1 MLNLTTFEIALL
13 VIGAVLVAVL
23 AAILWWRLAGERV
36 KAIWRGWLALPLL
49 WKIVLPMVFGAFV
62 LHGSVKRGDN
72 VANVVS
78 VANPNFQLSTGNIGI
93 DNWQHSHNGNIQQEN
108 STLQL
113 QLTTTTTLTNTDFER
128 GFVLTRIGTN
138 EVFDFSAPSNAV
150 VCADWL
156 QFGATEDWVYV
167 GERGNAALG
176 EWNVRVH
183 SDGWLAALQ
192 PTSTVFVAKEY
203 YPFKTTLGIAP
214 EVNWERIVFSRVE
227 RVDRVEVGECGSER
241 VMECGSAGEDSY
253 AHSPFPIPRSLFW
266 HCLTPSNTLQLTW
279 QNALY
284 NRLIETPISF
294 QVEYFPNGDF
304 VYRYDLASVK
314 AKLASAEY
322 SENWTSNIFI
332 GAKSQNTSASLLL
345 CDSPLLGHPHSGL
358 ASLGGYALKNATL
371 TSLAFHRLES
381 DDSPGSDRD
390 NDGISIEDEL
400 FVYRTDP
407 YNADSDYDGLSDYDE
422 IFVHA
427 SNPNNPNSI
436 SPIYP
441 DGFALA
447 LGDRDPFSFPTGST
461 NTVYE
466 HIFYTGKANA
476 SFSYPESTT
485 ETAVLKVTVSGTGS
499 GRLIVGDKVVPLL
512 GSSTGL
518 TRLARSGNGIAN
530 TLFLSIEKG
539 VKKTIWFSKPEGL
552 DVAIDSDDF
561 LIGELP
567 AIYKPRG
574 WIAFPH
580 TQALIP
586 CIHDFKAK
594 EKTLSLV
601 HGEEFSGMTA
611 MWASSASDVA
621 ITNYPP
627 YSAEVYANFKKNEI
641 REISYTV
648 SHPKQL
654 NFTTACFVQELR
666 FCPQFSETDELNE
679 SGSSADT
686 EDDYWEEADESLPTI
701 SGDSEDMAAFT
712 NIVQSL
718 ISLMDVLYLY
728 RDNVRTIPLE
738 VPEGEPRRCC
748 PCPEHWKSNY
758 VAQVSYTDKVAVSN
772 TDGSEFKIS
781 YEPCSVVV
789 SGVSSSKNFKDATV
803 NFITNGVSYKRI
815 DYTVLGVKITRG
827 EYRTPIERYNTL
839 SPALGFPV
847 EVCNSPYD
855 SASLVLKT
863 DVLPTN
869 GYVKVSLECDS
880 GDFQI
885 WAPGWYDDEFYWHD
899 YEKLLDSKGK
909 TSAYFSMKKWRSLL
923 KRYRESDKL
932 EIRVV
937 SATAGS
943 CKLKLEYIASNG
955 TNYVYDIDEQKI
967 TSVNPLLLAD
977 YNRDGAIGINDV
989 QAWLEGRRF
998 RYWVNECRVVGS
1010 VWEEPSLFENIIYGI
1025 VGDDNWRNSHVDGAY
1040 DLINLFPVAVDFGP
1054 FLRSWGNDVSFV
1066 ITSESGEDAFNYTLA
1081 NICHHNAGSIRRMP
1095 TVDFYGN
1102 VLTNAPLY
1110 ELGRDGIVFSKT
1122 RALSFSDA
1130 SCLLIA
1136 EAKKSRDGG
1145 LRMSVRVNGEE
1156 LYSSRLSIQTSS
1168 VDDMFRFVSIRGAY
1182 ENPIEVFSLPPIP
1195 PNNPDGELPLK
1206 DVFFVHGFN
1215 VNEDAA
1221 KDWNRE
1227 MFKRFWVSGMNARYW
1242 GVTWS
1247 GDYHVVFESFNG
1259 LHYHRDV
1266 RQALMSAPT
1275 LRNLVNQH
1283 GHDAVVIGHSLGNM
1297 VVSEALLK
1305 GAKAKTYIMLDAA
1318 VASEAYR
1325 PQLQGENIEL
1335 LDKYVPSDWDG
1346 YHSRTWAAN
1355 WYTWFTNNSSDVR
1368 GELGW
1373 AGHFAPL
1380 LENPNLEV
1388 YNFYSSG
1395 DEVFAEASQVPGL
1408 VTGMF
1413 HWPTFS
1419 LSWPFVDIDF
1429 TPDAFPWQK
1438 QEVFKGINVAGS
1450 LSAGWGFYC
1459 WTTNINNEAIKVRY
1473 SAAEA
1478 NALVANGSIV
1488 TNAVFDRGVSAMF
1501 KPDISDFEKADIL
1514 AYHIP
1519 AVSSPAGKVAV
1530 WGGDNS
1536 VDMNISCKVNE
1547 WGREGVQV
1555 EKEGQRVTE
1564 YSWLH
1569 SDIKNMAYYYVY
1581 PAFTNIIEKG
1591 VMR

>member
-1 MLNLTTFEIALL
+1 MD
-13 VIGAVLVAVL
+13 VL
-23 AAILWWRLAGERV
+23 AFKEAFDAFLLKGCLFALAGLSVVFFMLTCGFRKEIEDFIKKTGPFFV
-36 KAIWRGWLALPLL
+36 VFFFTWAAWAFISSFPTQEEKEEILKAEKEQEEINKAW
-49 WKIVLPMVFGAFV
+49 GAFFAGG
-62 LHGSVKRGDN
+62 LASDGGG
-72 VANVVS
+72 VV
-78 VANPNFQLSTGNIGI
+78 V
-93 DNWQHSHNGNIQQEN
+93 EN
-108 STLQL
+108 SCSGRKEGEGRGEGEVFSCGRLSQD
-113 QLTTTTTLTNTDFER
+113 DFER

-156 QFGATEDWVYV
+156 QFGATEDWVYLEL
-167 GERGNAALG
+167 GDSRQGLGCERL
-176 EWNVRVH
+176 RVH
-183 SDGWLAALQ
+183 SDGWIAALQ

-214 EVNWERIVFSRVE
+214 EVNWERIVFSRV
-227 RVDRVEVGECGSER
+227 DRVEGGGDGLTQVRFRSRSCFW
-241 VMECGSAGEDSY
+241 Y
-253 AHSPFPIPRSLFW
+253 ASS
-266 HCLTPSNTLQLTW
+266 PSNTLVVTW

-284 NRLIETPISF
+284 NRLTETPISF
-294 QVEYFPNGDF
+294 QVEYSPNGDF
-304 VYRYDLASVK
+304 VYRYDLSSIR
-314 AKLASAEY
+314 AKLASGNF
-322 SENWTSNIFI
+322 SDNWASNVVIR
-332 GAKSQNTSASLLL
+332 ADSQNSASLPLFV
-345 CDSPLLGHPHSGL
+345 SPLLGHPHSGL

-371 TSLAFHRLES
+371 TSLAFHRLEA

-436 SPIYP
+436 SSIYP
-441 DGFALA
+441 DAFALA
-447 LGDRDPFSFPTGST
+447 LGDLDPFSYPTGST

-476 SFSYPESTT
+476 PFVYPESTT

-518 TRLARSGNGIAN
+518 TRLARLGNDVTN
-530 TLFLSIEKG
+530 TLLLAVEKG

-580 TQALIP
+580 TQALIS

-594 EKTLSLV
+594 GKTLSLV

-627 YSAEVYANFKKNEI
+627 CSAEVYANFKKNET

-648 SHPKQL
+648 NHPNQL
-654 NFTTACFVQELR
+654 NSTIACFVQEVR
-666 FCPQFSETDELNE
+666 FCPQFSETDEPNE
-679 SGSSADT
+679 SGSSKDT
-686 EDDYWEEADESLPTI
+686 EDDYWEEADEALPTI
-701 SGDSEDMAAFT
+701 SDDAEDMAAFT

-718 ISLMDVLYLY
+718 TSLTDVLYLY

-781 YEPCSVVV
+781 YEPCPVVV
-789 SGVSSSKNFKDATV
+789 SGVSPSKDFKDATV

-885 WAPGWYDDEFYWHD
+885 WVPGWYDDEFYWHD
-899 YEKLLDSKGK
+899 YEMLLDSDGK
-909 TSAYFSMKKWRSLL
+909 TSVYFSVKKWRSLL
-923 KRYRESDKL
+923 KRYGERSEL
-932 EIRVV
+932 EVKVV
-937 SATAGS
+937 SPAAGS
-943 CKLKLEYIASNG
+943 CKLKLEYVASNG
-955 TNYVYDIDEQKI
+955 TNYIYDIAEQKI
-967 TSVNPLLLAD
+967 TSLNPLLLAD
-977 YNRDGAIGINDV
+977 YDRDGAIGKNDV
-989 QAWLEGRRF
+989 QAWLKGRRF

-1010 VWEEPSLFENIIYGI
+1010 VWEEPSLFENIIHGI

-1054 FLRSWGNDVSFV
+1054 FLRSWGNEVSFV
-1066 ITSESGEDAFNYTLA
+1066 ITSESGEDALNYTLA
-1081 NICHHNAGSIRRMP
+1081 NISHHNAGSIRKTP

-1110 ELGRDGIVFSKT
+1110 ELGKEGVVFSKT

-1195 PNNPDGELPLK
+1195 PNNPDSELPLK

-1227 MFKRFWVSGMNARYW
+1227 LFKRFWVSGMNARYW

-1247 GDYHVVFESFNG
+1247 GDYHVAFESFNG

-1325 PQLQGENIEL
+1325 PKLQANSDEIIA
-1335 LDKYVPSDWDG
+1335 KYRPDDWAG
-1346 YHSRTWAAN
+1346 YDSRTWAAN
-1355 WYTWFTNNSSDVR
+1355 WYTWFTNNTSDVR

-1450 LSAGWGFYC
+1450 LSAGWGFHC

-1473 SAAEA
+1473 SAADA
-1478 NALVANGSIV
+1478 NALVANESIV

-1519 AVSSPAGKVAV
+1519 AVSSPAGKVAIR
-1530 WGGDNS
+1530 DAQHEKDF
-1536 VDMNISCKVNE
+1536 DMNISIWRAND
-1547 WGREGVQV
+1547 WGRATPSGCPGGVLMP
-1555 EKEGQRVTE
+1555 
-1564 YSWLH
+1564 WLH
-1569 SDIKNMAYYYVY
+1569 SDIKNMAYYFVY
-1581 PAFTNIIEKG
+1581 PAFDKILEKG
-1591 VMR
+1591 NLK